1 MKLKKNIAKNN
12 NQNNKNQIWHKK
24 LIASFFLIWREW
36 GVETNERRE
45 KGERKRKKKR
55 SSALHRT
62 SPNYTHY
69 LKERHHQDDLN
80 DIAEKPF
87 EV

>member
-45 KGERKRKKKR
+45 KGERKRKKKGR
-55 SSALHRT
+55 RLYTGPLPITRT
-62 SPNYTHY
+62 TSKKGTT
-69 LKERHHQDDLN
+69 KM
-80 DIAEKPF
+80 I
-87 EV
+87 

>member
-1 MKLKKNIAKNN
+1 M
-12 NQNNKNQIWHKK
+12 
-24 LIASFFLIWREW
+24 R
-36 GVETNERRE
+36 
-45 KGERKRKKKR
+45 GERKEKGKEKKR